1 MVSLEKNYMK
11 LSDDFLFKK
20 IADERSKF
28 EEKFDDVIDLSIG
41 DIKLPLSKSVIDKCK
56 KASDEML
63 NVETFRGYS
72 PNGGYLFLKE
82 KIQNEYSERKI
93 SVELDEI
100 FISDGAKSDIS
111 NILDLFSSNNTSL
124 IPDPV
129 YPVYVDTN
137 IMKGTKIIYSDCNEE
152 NNFLPS
158 PNFNI
163 KVDLI
168 YICSPNNPTGS
179 SYTKEQLSE
188 WVEYANYNKSIILY
202 DAAYEAFISDKKYC
216 KSIFEIEGSKTCAI
230 EFKSFSKSSG
240 FTGMRCGYTIVPNS
254 LVFDGMNLNKMWNR
268 RHSTKFNGVPYII
281 QRAAEETYSE
291 KGKEQ
296 CKKSLMYY
304 KENAKILSDAL
315 RSISIDFVGG
325 DNSPYIWMKC
335 PFGMKSWDFF
345 RYLLS
350 NFRIVGV
357 PGVGFG
363 KNGEHFFRLSCFGLR
378 DNINIACNRLKKIK
392 ENYDS

>member
-56 KASDEML
+56 EASDEML

-137 IMKGTKIIYSDCNEE
+137 IMKGTKIIYSDCNE
-152 NNFLPS
+152 
-158 PNFNI
+158 
-163 KVDLI
+163 D
-168 YICSPNNPTGS
+168 
-179 SYTKEQLSE
+179 
-188 WVEYANYNKSIILY
+188 
-202 DAAYEAFISDKKYC
+202 
-216 KSIFEIEGSKTCAI
+216 
-230 EFKSFSKSSG
+230 
-240 FTGMRCGYTIVPNS
+240 R
-254 LVFDGMNLNKMWNR
+254 
-268 RHSTKFNGVPYII
+268 
-281 QRAAEETYSE
+281 
-291 KGKEQ
+291 
-296 CKKSLMYY
+296 
-304 KENAKILSDAL
+304 
-315 RSISIDFVGG
+315 
-325 DNSPYIWMKC
+325 
-335 PFGMKSWDFF
+335 
-345 RYLLS
+345 
-350 NFRIVGV
+350 
-357 PGVGFG
+357 
-363 KNGEHFFRLSCFGLR
+363 
-378 DNINIACNRLKKIK
+378 
-392 ENYDS
+392 